1 MLKILIAE
9 VYIISIFFAHISQI
23 LTTQENI
30 YKSKTKFYIKL
41 TNCFTRAPWCPIK
54 KNQRDFQL
62 EMFYCFYLQ
71 DRSLPQFPHF
81 LERSTYSQCA
91 RWKGGY
97 NFNHNESF
105 HKRFFPF
112 PLNYTLVLLQSF
124 SKSAKIAMHS
134 NLISYNKNT

>member
-1 MLKILIAE
+1 MK
-9 VYIISIFFAHISQI
+9 
-23 LTTQENI
+23 
-30 YKSKTKFYIKL
+30 
-41 TNCFTRAPWCPIK
+41 NCYNRAPWCPIK

-62 EMFYCFYLQ
+62 EIFYCFYLQ

-81 LERSTYSQCA
+81 FERSTYSQCA

-97 NFNHNESF
+97 YKFNHNESF

-112 PLNYTLVLLQSF
+112 LLNYTLVPLQSI

-134 NLISYNKNT
+134 NLISYNKTHKIKKWRSDEKNNWCYLPFWIAILKVKSRGTLTVFFGH